1 MMMMM
6 TTMMTMIRTMTMTMT
21 MRVRMTMRTR
31 MMVVVVVWWLVG
43 GLLDKGHKCRTMCEQ
58 TSRAAAHEPL
68 RCNM

>member
-6 TTMMTMIRTMTMTMT
+6 TTMMTMIRAMTMTMT

-43 GLLDKGHKCRTMCEQ
+43 GLLDKGHKCRAL
-58 TSRAAAHEPL
+58 SRNL
-68 RCNM
+68 VLQG

>member
-6 TTMMTMIRTMTMTMT
+6 TTMMTMIRAMTMTMT

-31 MMVVVVVWWLVG
+31 MMVVVVWWLVG

>member
-1 MMMMM
+1 MMMMMM
-6 TTMMTMIRTMTMTMT
+6 TTMMTMIRAMTMT

-58 TSRAAAHEPL
+58 TSRAAAHEPV

>member
-6 TTMMTMIRTMTMTMT
+6 TTMMTMIRAMTMT

>member
-6 TTMMTMIRTMTMTMT
+6 TTMMTMIRAMTMT

-43 GLLDKGHKCRTMCEQ
+43 GLLDKGHKCRAL
-58 TSRAAAHEPL
+58 SRNL
-68 RCNM
+68 VLQG